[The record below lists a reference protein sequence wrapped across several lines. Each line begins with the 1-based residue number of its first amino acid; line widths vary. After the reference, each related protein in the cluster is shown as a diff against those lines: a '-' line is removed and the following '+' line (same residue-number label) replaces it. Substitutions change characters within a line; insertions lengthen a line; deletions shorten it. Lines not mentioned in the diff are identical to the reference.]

1 MWWLAGLGIGS
12 LYFKPLHLLLV
23 LLNSILHTGIHHSLR
38 EDSILR

>member
-1 MWWLAGLGIGS
+1 MWWLAALGIWS
-12 LYFKPLHLLLV
+12 LYFKPLHFLLM